1 MNYYICSE
9 LNLIRMKIL
18 SIHDL
23 EKIRR
28 SAETALRL
36 REESNDKVTENSC
49 GLALGSQHLQILIC
63 GGTGCKASSS
73 HLIADN
79 LNKTLK
85 ESGIADKVE
94 VITTGC
100 FGFCEKGPI
109 VKIIPDNTFY
119 TQVTPED
126 AEEIVKEHI
135 IGGKKIERLLYT
147 DPKTEQKVSDSKHMD
162 FYRKQLRIALRNCGF
177 IDPENIEEY
186 IARNGYVA
194 LANYLL
200 NHTPDKVIDVIKR
213 SGLRGR
219 GGGGFPTGLKWELTA
234 RQESDI
240 KYVVCNA
247 DEGDPG
253 AFMDRSIM
261 EGDPHSIIEAMA
273 LCGYSIGAS
282 KGLVY
287 IRAEYPLAIHRL
299 KTAIAQAREYGLLGG
314 HILGTDFCFD
324 IDIRYGA
331 GAFVCGE
338 ETALIHSMEG
348 KRGEPTLKPPF
359 PAESGYQN
367 KPTNVNN
374 VETLAN
380 IPIILINGAEWFASI
395 GTERSKGT
403 KVFALAGKINNV
415 GLIEVPMGTT
425 LREVIYEIGGGI
437 KGDKKFKA
445 VQTGGPSGGCLTEKH
460 LDTPID
466 FDNLLAAGS
475 MMGSGGMIV
484 MDEDDCMVSVARFF
498 LDFTVEESCGKC
510 TPCRIGNK
518 RLLELLN
525 KITEGKATEKDLQ
538 TLQTLG
544 KVIKDTALCGLGQTS
559 PNPVLSTLDN
569 FYDEYIEHVRDKT
582 CRAKQCKS
590 LLTYYINP
598 DLCIGCHLCAK
609 NCPADAITGLP
620 RKPHTVLPEKCIKC
634 GMCMARCKFNAISVC

>member
-79 LNKTLK
+79 LNKILK

-200 NHTPDKVIDVIKR
+200 NHTPDRVIDVIKR

-299 KTAIAQAREYGLLGG
+299 KTAITQAREYGLLGG

-498 LDFTVEESCGKC
+498 LDFTGEESCGKC

>member
-1 MNYYICSE
+1 LNYYICSE

-79 LNKTLK
+79 LNKILK
-85 ESGIADKVE
+85 ENGITDKVE

-609 NCPADAITGLP
+609 NCPADAIIGLP

>member
-1 MNYYICSE
+1 
-9 LNLIRMKIL
+9 MKIL

-79 LNKTLK
+79 LNKILK

-200 NHTPDKVIDVIKR
+200 NHTPDRVIDVIKR

-299 KTAIAQAREYGLLGG
+299 KTAITQAREYGLLGG

>member
-119 TQVTPED
+119 TQVTPEN

-569 FYDEYIEHVRDKT
+569 FYDEYTEHVRDKT